1 MLTVNMHD
9 AKSKLSSLVERLE
22 VGEESEVIIA
32 RNGTPVARLVPFSAP
47 RRIGAARHL
56 LAGLNVPATVDA
68 FNAGDDAVAAE
79 FEASAA
85 AAIDPAKLAE
95 PTR

>member
-22 VGEESEVIIA
+22 LGEESEVVIA
-32 RNGTPVARLVPFSAP
+32 RNGTPVARLVPFTAP

-56 LAGLNVPATVDA
+56 LAGLDIPATVEA
-68 FNAGDDAVAAE
+68 FNAGDEAIAAD
-79 FEASAA
+79 FDASAQQG
-85 AAIDPAKLAE
+85 LA
-95 PTR
+95 P

>member
-22 VGEESEVIIA
+22 LGEESEVVIA
-32 RNGTPVARLVPFSAP
+32 RNGTPVARLVPFTAP

-56 LAGLNVPATVDA
+56 LAGLDIPATVEA
-68 FNAGDDAVAAE
+68 FNAGDESIAAD
-79 FEASAA
+79 FDASARQG
-85 AAIDPAKLAE
+85 LA
-95 PTR
+95 P

>member
-22 VGEESEVIIA
+22 VGQETEVIIA

-56 LAGLNVPATVDA
+56 LAGLAVPDSVEA
-68 FNAGDDAVAAE
+68 FNTGDDSIAAD
-79 FEASAA
+79 FDVSAQQGLT
-85 AAIDPAKLAE
+85 P
-95 PTR
+95 

>member
-22 VGEESEVIIA
+22 LGEESEVVIA
-32 RNGTPVARLVPFSAP
+32 RNGTPVARLVAFSAP

-56 LAGLNVPATVDA
+56 LAGLGIPATIEA
-68 FNAGDDAVAAE
+68 FNAGDEAIAADFDASE
-79 FEASAA
+79 RQG
-85 AAIDPAKLAE
+85 LA
-95 PTR
+95 P

>member
-22 VGEESEVIIA
+22 VGQESEVIIA

-47 RRIGAARHL
+47 QRVGAARHL
-56 LAGLNVPATVDA
+56 LAGLDIPTTLEG
-68 FNAGDDAVAAE
+68 FNAGDAAIAAD
-79 FEASAA
+79 FEASAGA
-85 AAIDPAKLAE
+85 GLVP
-95 PTR
+95 

>member
-22 VGEESEVIIA
+22 LGEESEVVIA
-32 RNGTPVARLVPFSAP
+32 RNGTPVARLIPFTAP

-56 LAGLNVPATVDA
+56 LAGLDIPATVEA
-68 FNAGDDAVAAE
+68 FNASDEGIVAD
-79 FEASAA
+79 FDASARQG
-85 AAIDPAKLAE
+85 LVS
-95 PTR
+95 

>member
-22 VGEESEVIIA
+22 VGQESEVVIA

-56 LAGLNVPATVDA
+56 LAGLHVPSTVEA
-68 FNAGDDAVAAE
+68 FNAGDKAIATD
-79 FEASAA
+79 FE
-85 AAIDPAKLAE
+85 AAIDEARAS
-95 PTR
+95 

>member
-22 VGEESEVIIA
+22 LGEESEVIIA

-56 LAGLNVPATVDA
+56 LAGLDIPATVEA
-68 FNAGDDAVAAE
+68 FNAGDEAIAAD
-79 FEASAA
+79 FDASAR
-85 AAIDPAKLAE
+85 KGLA
-95 PTR
+95 P

>member
-22 VGEESEVIIA
+22 LGEESEVVIA

-56 LAGLNVPATVDA
+56 LAGLDIPATVEA
-68 FNAGDDAVAAE
+68 FNAGDEAIAAD
-79 FEASAA
+79 FDASARQG
-85 AAIDPAKLAE
+85 LA
-95 PTR
+95 P

>member
-9 AKSKLSSLVERLE
+9 AKSRLSSLVERLE
-22 VGEESEVIIA
+22 LGEESEVIIA

-56 LAGLNVPATVDA
+56 LGGLAVPPTVEA
-68 FNAGDDAVAAE
+68 FNADDDAIAAD
-79 FEASAA
+79 FEASTRQG
-85 AAIDPAKLAE
+85 LA
-95 PTR
+95 P

>member
-9 AKSKLSSLVERLE
+9 AKSKLSSLVDCLE
-22 VGEESEVIIA
+22 TGHESEVIIA

-56 LAGLNVPATVDA
+56 LAGLKVPASVEA
-68 FNAGDDAVAAE
+68 FNAGDDAIAAD
-79 FEASAA
+79 FEASA
-85 AAIDPAKLAE
+85 KLGLE
-95 PTR
+95 P